1 MHTLNICAILVVLSC
16 VYRRATTRRGA
27 VKESRLQ
34 ISPRKAASS
43 AARCCEE
50 TGAWA
55 PTIALTVS
63 PTGQNWTEHKDRAF
77 LFHFT
82 FVFFLSLDVLCLPRR
97 RNKNKLVPL
106 SNPGLPV
113 FPRHLWIELPWPPL
127 RPESDFL
134 HHSCSLDRGSKLDFW
149 GFVYSQQYLKL
160 CCGLSIYVS
169 FTFKFYL
176 TTITKSS
183 SD

>member
-1 MHTLNICAILVVLSC
+1 MGTHFEYLCDSYCALVC
-16 VYRRATTRRGA
+16 CRRATTRRGA

-50 TGAWA
+50 TGVWA

-82 FVFFLSLDVLCLPRR
+82 FVFFPSLDVLCLPRR
-97 RNKNKLVPL
+97 RNKNKLVSL
-106 SNPGLPV
+106 SWFTSLPSTLV
-113 FPRHLWIELPWPPL
+113 NRSTVASATSRIWFVSSQLLVRLRVWTWFLSKAVLWSFHLYQFHI
-127 RPESDFL
+127 
-134 HHSCSLDRGSKLDFW
+134 
-149 GFVYSQQYLKL
+149 
-160 CCGLSIYVS
+160 
-169 FTFKFYL
+169 
-176 TTITKSS
+176 
-183 SD
+183 

>member
-1 MHTLNICAILVVLSC
+1 MDAHFECLCNSSCALVC
-16 VYRRATTRRGA
+16 YRRATTRRGA

-82 FVFFLSLDVLCLPRR
+82 SVFFLSLDVLCLPRR

-106 SNPGLPV
+106 SWFTSLPSTLV
-113 FPRHLWIELPWPPL
+113 NR
-127 RPESDFL
+127 
-134 HHSCSLDRGSKLDFW
+134 
-149 GFVYSQQYLKL
+149 
-160 CCGLSIYVS
+160 
-169 FTFKFYL
+169 
-176 TTITKSS
+176 TTAAFATSRI
-183 SD
+183 

>member
-1 MHTLNICAILVVLSC
+1 MVNQRICVYFFQAFLTLARDIKAKIDKKLVRTSQKRTCYKADRHTLNICAMLIVLSC

-63 PTGQNWTEHKDRAF
+63 PTGQNWTEHKDQAF

-82 FVFFLSLDVLCLPRR
+82 FVFFLSLNVLCLPWRR
-97 RNKNKLVPL
+97 KKNKLVPL
-106 SNPGLPV
+106 SWFTSLPSTLV
-113 FPRHLWIELPWPPL
+113 NRTTVA
-127 RPESDFL
+127 SAT
-134 HHSCSLDRGSKLDFW
+134 
-149 GFVYSQQYLKL
+149 SQIRFIAV
-160 CCGLSIYVS
+160 GR
-169 FTFKFYL
+169 
-176 TTITKSS
+176 
-183 SD
+183 

>member
-1 MHTLNICAILVVLSC
+1 MLSF

-55 PTIALTVS
+55 ATIALTVS

-97 RNKNKLVPL
+97 RNQNKL
-106 SNPGLPV
+106 GLPV

-127 RPESDFL
+127 HPRSDFL
-134 HHSCSLDRGSKLDFW
+134 HHSCSLDRGSELDFLIL
-149 GFVYSQQYLKL
+149 STLS
-160 CCGLSIYVS
+160 SIYSHAAVFPFMSVS
-169 FTFKFYL
+169 HL
-176 TTITKSS
+176 NLI
-183 SD
+183 

>member
-1 MHTLNICAILVVLSC
+1 METYSLLSWWIHTLNIYAILVVLWC
-16 VYRRATTRRGA
+16 VYRRVTTLRGA

-50 TGAWA
+50 TGACA

-82 FVFFLSLDVLCLPRR
+82 FVFFLSLDALCLPRR
-97 RNKNKLVPL
+97 RNKKKLVPV
-106 SNPGLPV
+106 SWFTSLPSTLV
-113 FPRHLWIELPWPPL
+113 NR
-127 RPESDFL
+127 
-134 HHSCSLDRGSKLDFW
+134 
-149 GFVYSQQYLKL
+149 
-160 CCGLSIYVS
+160 
-169 FTFKFYL
+169 
-176 TTITKSS
+176 TTEASTNLIFFITAAR
-183 SD
+183 